1 MQTPERTYTDSLP
14 LEAYIPY
21 AERMARGDEDL
32 RQELFLAAFYTIRR
46 GYTYPARVIH
56 SMQMARIAYHR
67 GWGKSI
73 DNGNPYR
80 RPRGSLF
87 PTTYD
92 GAETKDPTLVAYCS
106 RTTNPETIA
115 LFRISFER
123 FCSALSPL
131 ERRYMDMQLAG
142 LAVCDRNPALSR
154 YMVTRV
160 RKGLRKKFFELI
172 EDDGKGEVEEEF

>member
-1 MQTPERTYTDSLP
+1 MQTPKRAYTDSLP
-14 LEAYIPY
+14 LEAYITY
-21 AERMARGDEDL
+21 AENMARGDEDL
-32 RQELFLAAFYTIRR
+32 RQELFLAAVYTIRR
-46 GYTYPARVIH
+46 GYTYPARVIY
-56 SMQMARIAYHR
+56 SMQMARIAYWR

-80 RPRGSLF
+80 RPRGSLV

-92 GAETKDPTLVAYCS
+92 GGETKDPTLVAYCS

-123 FCSALSPL
+123 FESVLSPL
-131 ERRYMDMQLAG
+131 EQRYVDLKLAG
-142 LAVCDRNPALSR
+142 FVVNDRKLDISR

-160 RKGLRKKFFELI
+160 RNRIRQKFSEQV
-172 EDDGKGEVEEEF
+172 EDTE